1 MHIQRP
7 IASNSKIGEQVKIKK
22 KTLEAF
28 KHALKY
34 I

>member
-1 MHIQRP
+1 MHNQRP
-7 IASNSKIGEQVKIKK
+7 IYSNDSIGEQVKLK